1 LLEALGKFKMKINE
15 VTHKQVDE
23 GPIDFAKK
31 VGAGIKGAYQGLKA
45 GGLGNI
51 GAGAKAGY
59 QATGAAQAQTAKVK
73 TVASQA
79 LQKWAAYNQNIKMST
94 GADATP
100 EQAVAWL
107 AQFMGQQPRTP
118 KPAGSNPAQIQQWLQ
133 QEIAGYIAQKETPQG
148 TAPQAAT
155 QQPAPTPGAPPATPM
170 PAGPAGGGAP
180 PAVNLPDISQLTK
193 EELLQLKQQLQAA

>member
-1 LLEALGKFKMKINE
+1 MKINE
-15 VTHKQVDE
+15 VTVKEASLGQ
-23 GPIDFAKK
+23 I
-31 VGAGIKGAYQGLKA
+31 GAGIKGAYQGFKA
-45 GGLGNI
+45 GGLGGI

-59 QATGAAQAQTAKVK
+59 QAAGAAQAQTAKVK

-94 GADATP
+94 GTDATP

-133 QEIAGYIAQKETPQG
+133 QEIAGYIAQQESPQQG
-148 TAPQAAT
+148 TAPQNTAPQATKPTAAT
-155 QQPAPTPGAPPATPM
+155 QQPAGSPTQTAQPQAAT
-170 PAGPAGGGAP
+170 AQT
-180 PAVNLPDISQLTK
+180 AVNLPDISQLTK
-193 EELLQLKQQLQAA
+193 DELLQLKQQLQAA

>member
-1 LLEALGKFKMKINE
+1 MKINE
-15 VTHKQVDE
+15 VTVKEASLGQ
-23 GPIDFAKK
+23 I
-31 VGAGIKGAYQGLKA
+31 GAGIKGAYQGLKA

-59 QATGAAQAQTAKVK
+59 QAAGAAQAQTAKVK

-133 QEIAGYIAQKETPQG
+133 QEIAGYIAQKETPQQG
-148 TAPQAAT
+148 AGSQSTAPQATKPTAAM
-155 QQPAPTPGAPPATPM
+155 QQPAGSPTQTAQPQAAT
-170 PAGPAGGGAP
+170 AQT
-180 PAVNLPDISQLTK
+180 AVNLPDISQLTK
-193 EELLQLKQQLQAA
+193 QELLQLKQQLQAA

>member
-1 LLEALGKFKMKINE
+1 MKINE
-15 VTHKQVDE
+15 VTVKEASLGQ
-23 GPIDFAKK
+23 I
-31 VGAGIKGAYQGLKA
+31 GAGIKGAYQGFKA

-59 QATGAAQAQTAKVK
+59 QAAGAAQAQTAKVK

-133 QEIAGYIAQKETPQG
+133 QEIAGYIAQQESPQQG
-148 TAPQAAT
+148 AGSQSTAQAIKPTAAMQQPADSPIQTAQPQAAT
-155 QQPAPTPGAPPATPM
+155 AQT
-170 PAGPAGGGAP
+170 
-180 PAVNLPDISQLTK
+180 AVNLPDISQLTK
-193 EELLQLKQQLQAA
+193 QELLQLKQQLQAA

>member
-1 LLEALGKFKMKINE
+1 MKINE
-15 VTHKQVDE
+15 VTHKQLDE

-51 GAGAKAGY
+51 GTGAKAGY
-59 QATGAAQAQTAKVK
+59 QAAGAAQAQTAKVK
-73 TVASQA
+73 TVANQA

-133 QEIAGYIAQKETPQG
+133 QEIAGYIAQQELPQQG
-148 TAPQAAT
+148 TAPQATKPTTAT
-155 QQPAPTPGAPPATPM
+155 QQPAAAQPQAATAQPTQTTTAQPE
-170 PAGPAGGGAP
+170 
-180 PAVNLPDISQLTK
+180 VNLPDISQLTK
-193 EELLQLKQQLQAA
+193 EELLQLKQQLQAV

>member
-1 LLEALGKFKMKINE
+1 MKLNE
-15 VTHKQVDE
+15 VTVKEASLGQ
-23 GPIDFAKK
+23 I
-31 VGAGIKGAYQGLKA
+31 GAGIKGAYQGFKA

-59 QATGAAQAQTAKVK
+59 QAAGAAQAQTAKVK

-133 QEIAGYIAQKETPQG
+133 QEIAGYIAQQESPQQG
-148 TAPQAAT
+148 AGSQSTAQAIKPTAAMQQPAGSPTQTAQPQAAT
-155 QQPAPTPGAPPATPM
+155 AQT
-170 PAGPAGGGAP
+170 
-180 PAVNLPDISQLTK
+180 AVNLPDISQLTK
-193 EELLQLKQQLQAA
+193 QELLQLKQQLQAA

>member
-1 LLEALGKFKMKINE
+1 MKINE
-15 VTHKQVDE
+15 VTVKEASLGQ
-23 GPIDFAKK
+23 I
-31 VGAGIKGAYQGLKA
+31 GAGIKGAYQGFKA

-59 QATGAAQAQTAKVK
+59 QAAGAAQAQTAKVK

-133 QEIAGYIAQKETPQG
+133 QEIAGYIAQQESPQQG
-148 TAPQAAT
+148 AALQNTAPQNTAPQATKPTAAT
-155 QQPAPTPGAPPATPM
+155 QQPAGASTQTAQPQAAT
-170 PAGPAGGGAP
+170 AQT
-180 PAVNLPDISQLTK
+180 AVNLPDISQLTK